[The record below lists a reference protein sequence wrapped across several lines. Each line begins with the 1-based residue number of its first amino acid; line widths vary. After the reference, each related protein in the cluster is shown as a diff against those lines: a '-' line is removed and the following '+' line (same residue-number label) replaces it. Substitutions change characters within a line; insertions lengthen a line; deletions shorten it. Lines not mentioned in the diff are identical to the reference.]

1 MIKNGASDA
10 RAAMK
15 SIPTREGLKPSNKIV
30 KILYKQKLENLIQK
44 IIQY

>member
-15 SIPTREGLKPSNKIV
+15 SIPTRDGLKPSSRIVNNKAEPAKANGGV
-30 KILYKQKLENLIQK
+30 TTET
-44 IIQY
+44 